1 VTAAPDAANRD
12 RPPLDPAGSRADG
25 TPPTGVTRA
34 EDTPRGRFDSHVF
47 GALTDPAA
55 LRARGVQLREAT
67 PSAAFGAHRPRA
79 DRPDPVEFVERTNA
93 GRVDDLI
100 ALRVGRMAA
109 SPFAFL
115 RGSAGLMA
123 ADLAGSP
130 TSGVTAWICGD
141 AHAANFGLYASP
153 ERRLVMDVNDFDE
166 TLVGPW
172 EWDLK
177 RLVTSIVVAAR
188 ENGTGEDK
196 AVRAA
201 ADCARTYRAALR
213 ELAGM
218 AVLDAFYLTTDA
230 KTVAHFDVEDLGE
243 VFKRVGKKAR
253 RNTSHRVVEK
263 FAERAEHT
271 GWRFVPDPPVLTRV
285 DDATAHAVLDG
296 VEEYAERCLDD
307 ELRQL
312 LSRYAVADIAHRVV
326 GLGSVGRRSYVVLL
340 HGNGEDSLV
349 LQVKE
354 AGPSALAPYAEPT
367 PYAHDGERIVHGQRW
382 MQTVSDIFLG
392 WTTIDGRPFLVR
404 QFRDMK
410 GSIDPV
416 LLKPNQLD
424 DYARVVGAVLAR
436 AHAQS
441 ADPRILAGYCD
452 GAAGSEHGERFD
464 RAMAAFA
471 TAYADQAEADHAALV
486 AAVRSGRLPALVE
499 DD

>member
-1 VTAAPDAANRD
+1 MLATSSPTQNAA
-12 RPPLDPAGSRADG
+12 
-25 TPPTGVTRA
+25 
-34 EDTPRGRFDSHVF
+34 RGRFDSHVF

-55 LRARGVQLREAT
+55 LRTRGVELRAAT
-67 PSAAFGAHRPRA
+67 PSAAFSAYRA
-79 DRPDPVEFVERTNA
+79 RSDRPDPVEFVERTNA

-123 ADLAGSP
+123 ADLAGSA

-141 AHAANFGLYASP
+141 AHASNFGLYASP

-166 TLVGPW
+166 TFVGPW

-177 RLVTSIVVAAR
+177 RLVISVVVAAR
-188 ENGTGEDK
+188 ETGTSDDK
-196 AVRAA
+196 AVTAA
-201 ADCARTYRAALR
+201 TDCARSYRAALR
-213 ELAGM
+213 ELA
-218 AVLDAFYLTTDA
+218 ALPVLDAFYLTTDE
-230 KTVAHFDVEDLGE
+230 KTLAHFDVEDLDK
-243 VFKRVGKKAR
+243 VFKRVGRKAR
-253 RNTSHRVVEK
+253 RNTSRRVVEK
-263 FAERAEHT
+263 FAEPAEHT
-271 GWRFVPDPPVLTRV
+271 GWRFTEDPPILTRI
-285 DDATAHAVLDG
+285 DDATAHAVLAG
-296 VEEYAERCLDD
+296 VEEYAQRCLDD

-312 LSRYAVADIAHRVV
+312 LSRYSVADIAHRVV

-340 HGNGEDSLV
+340 HGNGEDDSLV
-349 LQVKE
+349 MQVKE
-354 AGPSALAPYAEPT
+354 AGPAALAPHLEPV
-367 PYAHDGERIVHGQRW
+367 PYQHDGERIVHGQRW
-382 MQTVSDIFLG
+382 MQTVSDVFLG
-392 WTTIDGRPFLVR
+392 WTTIDGRPYLVR

-452 GAAGSEHGERFD
+452 GTVHGTAGSAHGERFD
-464 RAMAAFA
+464 RAMAVFA
-471 TAYADQAEADHAALV
+471 TAYADQTEADHAALV
-486 AAVRSGRLPALVE
+486 AAVGNGRLPALVLE
-499 DD
+499 DE